1 VDQPIMSRIVLTY
14 EDFVALPDDGK
25 RYELHEG
32 ELSVTPAPGR
42 RHQQILLK
50 LALIMAPYIE
60 SRRLG
65 ELYVA
70 PFDCIMTNITVVEP
84 DLVYIDAERQR
95 LLRERGLEGAPTLA
109 VEIISPYT
117 GRIDRRR
124 KMDLYARHDVTWY
137 WIVDPDPR
145 TIEAY
150 HLEAGAYRL
159 EARLDGPAPVEL
171 LPFPDLLLDPAAIWP

>member
-1 VDQPIMSRIVLTY
+1 MTRIVLTY
-14 EDFVALPDDGK
+14 EDYAALPDDGN

-42 RHQQILLK
+42 RHQQTLLR
-50 LALIMAPYIE
+50 LALIMAPYVE
-60 SRRLG
+60 ARRLG

-84 DLVYIDAERQR
+84 DLVYVDAERQR

-109 VEIISPYT
+109 VEIISPST

-137 WIVDPDPR
+137 WIVDPEPR

-150 HLEAGAYRL
+150 HLEDAAYRL
-159 EARLDGPAPVEL
+159 VERLEGPTPIALP
-171 LPFPDLLLDPAAIWP
+171 PFPGLALDPTLVWP